1 MPTKRLIRSTTVLS
15 VRRDGNVVLAGDGQV
30 TLGESVIKHT
40 AKKIR
45 RLYNDKILSGF
56 AGSTADAFTL
66 FSRFESKLEQYHG
79 NLGRAAVELAKDW
92 RTDKFLRHLE
102 ALLLV
107 CDKEQTFLLSGQG
120 DVIEPDGGVAAI
132 GIYAALIIMPM
143 TSSGPLRDFALKR
156 NNDLR
161 EKVGWNELVARVAA
175 IRDALPAE
183 QQADLGIVVGNYG
196 EQGAI
201 ALLGK
206 TYGLPP
212 PITMV
217 NSGWL
222 RGYPQTPPRTVIVLG
237 SSRERADELF
247 VDCRLAGHSGNAWGV
262 VNEESRDH
270 PDIFVCG
277 RARKPWSAL
286 WSHGPEFG

>member
-1 MPTKRLIRSTTVLS
+1 MRPVWRV
-15 VRRDGNVVLAGDGQV
+15 A
-30 TLGESVIKHT
+30 T
-40 AKKIR
+40 AA
-45 RLYNDKILSGF
+45 LM
-56 AGSTADAFTL
+56 
-66 FSRFESKLEQYHG
+66 FS
-79 NLGRAAVELAKDW
+79 
-92 RTDKFLRHLE
+92 
-102 ALLLV
+102 
-107 CDKEQTFLLSGQG
+107 
-120 DVIEPDGGVAAI
+120 GVAAI

-143 TSSGPLRDFALKR
+143 TSSGPLRDFALRR

-161 EKVGWNELVARVAA
+161 EKIGWNELVTRVAA

-206 TYGLPP
+206 AYGLPP
-212 PITMV
+212 PITAV

-247 VDCRLAGHSGNAWGV
+247 ADCRLAGHSGNAWGV
-262 VNEESRDH
+262 INEESRDH

-277 RARKPWSAL
+277 PARKPWSEL
-286 WSHGPEFG
+286 WSYGPEFG